1 MVSLNEKITK
11 KLMVY
16 LNLKWTH
23 AKTDGIVKQQSF
35 YYFSWHRPNLLFCVE
50 YEKYISE
57 TKRKGF
63 VTNLAQD

>member
-1 MVSLNEKITK
+1 MVSRNEKITK

-35 YYFSWHRPNLLFCVE
+35 YYFSWHRLNLLFCVE